1 MLKLPVFHLQ
11 KCTMCLQKHTQNIR
25 YVHLAEQSFLSWPE
39 LCTWRLFTF
48 ISIWWAVHVYKNNYN
63 NNKIWV
69 CKLFH
74 VHIFFTYWEVRCHM
88 LWVALHLEQ
97 ITGMPSAHT
106 PHIRG
111 HIKIF
116 SLSSVQWLVLLK
128 QLYFVNFTRH
138 SMR

>member
-1 MLKLPVFHLQ
+1 MKFWQRFPSIGIMLKLPVFHLQ

-25 YVHLAEQSFLSWPE
+25 YVHFAEQSFLSWPE

-63 NNKIWV
+63 NNKICV

-74 VHIFFTYWEVRCHM
+74 VHIFFTYWEVRCHR

-97 ITGMPSAHT
+97 ITGMPTHHT
-106 PHIRG
+106 SEG
-111 HIKIF
+111 TLKS
-116 SLSSVQWLVLLK
+116 SLCLL
-128 QLYFVNFTRH
+128 FNG
-138 SMR
+138 